1 MKHKETMKTED
12 EIKQEIKAL
21 KPMLIKKHGVKEIGI
36 FGSYIRNEQRENSD
50 LDVLIDF
57 MEPPGLLELVGI
69 ENTLSDRLGAKVD
82 LVMKSGLRSRIGDR
96 ILKEVVYI

>member
-1 MKHKETMKTED
+1 MKTED
-12 EIKQEIKAL
+12 EIKREIKVL
-21 KPMLIKKHGVKEIGI
+21 KPMLVKKHGVREIGI
-36 FGSYIRNEQRENSD
+36 FGSWVRNENRENSD

-69 ENTLSDRLGAKVD
+69 ENVLSDRLGAKVD
-82 LVMKSGLRSRIGDR
+82 LVMKSGLKTKIGDR